1 MTVSALRGEGN
12 PRRMRTAVAQTT
24 NIPNNTTH
32 LYVPDDMRETVRFMS
47 IPSGIVKIHRGRNN
61 YAGMRPRARRCWR
74 QPVVS
79 DLFTTPAALS
89 HKETPPEPLAARM
102 RPRTLDEVAG
112 QQHILAPGKLL
123 RRAIESDCFT
133 ALIFYGPPGTGKTS
147 LASVIARTTGS
158 RFETLSGV
166 ESNVAEIRAKIDQAR
181 TWRELRGETSILFID
196 EIHRFNKAQQDV
208 LLPHIERG
216 VVRFI
221 GATTHNPY
229 FHVNSP
235 LVSRAQIFQLE
246 PVPVD
251 DVVMVLERALTD
263 SERGFGALTIEAAP
277 EALRHLAEKSDG
289 DVRKALTAIELAVLT
304 TPADHD
310 GVVRLTL
317 AVAEES
323 IQRKSVVYDADG
335 DAHYD
340 TISAFIKS
348 IRGSDPDAA
357 LYWLAKML
365 HAGEDPRFISR
376 RLVIAASEDI
386 GLADS
391 GALRVALDAH
401 HALEFVGLPE
411 GRIPLAHATVYLA
424 CSPKSNTAYAALGRA
439 MEDVEQGRT
448 LAVPPH
454 LRTKTR
460 KKLAAASGQDEES
473 MRYLYAHDF
482 EGAYVP
488 QAYLPEGRIY
498 YQPGEQGMEKRI
510 KERLDFWRNQLG
522 G

>member
-1 MTVSALRGEGN
+1 
-12 PRRMRTAVAQTT
+12 
-24 NIPNNTTH
+24 
-32 LYVPDDMRETVRFMS
+32 
-47 IPSGIVKIHRGRNN
+47 
-61 YAGMRPRARRCWR
+61 
-74 QPVVS
+74 VS
-79 DLFTTPAALS
+79 DLFTTPAALTR
-89 HKETPPEPLAARM
+89 KPQADEPLAARM

-112 QQHILAPGKLL
+112 QSHILAPGKLL
-123 RRAIESDCFT
+123 RRAIEGDRFT
-133 ALIFYGPPGTGKTS
+133 SLIFYGPPGTGKTT

-158 RFETLSGV
+158 RFESLNGV

-181 TWRELRGETSILFID
+181 TWRELRGETTILFID

-216 VVRFI
+216 IVRFI

-235 LVSRAQIFQLE
+235 LVSRSQIFQLE

-251 DVVMVLERALTD
+251 DVITVLRRALED
-263 SERGFGALTIEAAP
+263 PERGLGSTRVVAAP

-289 DVRKALTAIELAVLT
+289 DVRRALTALELAALT
-304 TPADHD
+304 TPPDED
-310 GVVRLTL
+310 DSVRLTL
-317 AVAEES
+317 EVAEES
-323 IQRKSVVYDADG
+323 IQRKAVVYDADG

-391 GALRVALDAH
+391 GALRVAIDAH
-401 HALEFVGLPE
+401 HALEFIGMPE

-424 CSPKSNTAYAALGRA
+424 TAPKSNTAYAALGRA
-439 MEDVEQGRT
+439 MQDVESGRT

-460 KKLAAASGQDEES
+460 KKLAAASGETDEA
-473 MRYLYAHDF
+473 MRYLYSHDF
-482 EGAYVP
+482 KGAYVP
-488 QAYLPEGRIY
+488 QAYLPEGRSY
-498 YQPGEQGMEKRI
+498 YQPGDQGMEKRI
-510 KERLDFWRNQLG
+510 RERLDYWRSQMETRPEP
-522 G
+522 

>member
-1 MTVSALRGEGN
+1 
-12 PRRMRTAVAQTT
+12 
-24 NIPNNTTH
+24 
-32 LYVPDDMRETVRFMS
+32 
-47 IPSGIVKIHRGRNN
+47 
-61 YAGMRPRARRCWR
+61 
-74 QPVVS
+74 VS
-79 DLFTTPAALS
+79 DLFTNPAALPD
-89 HKETPPEPLAARM
+89 KPNPAEPLAARM
-102 RPRTLDEVAG
+102 RPRSLEELAG

-123 RRAIESDCFT
+123 RRAIESDRFT
-133 ALIFYGPPGTGKTS
+133 SLIFYGPPGTGKTT

-158 RFETLSGV
+158 RFESLNGV

-181 TWRELRGETSILFID
+181 TWRELRGETTILFID
-196 EIHRFNKAQQDV
+196 EIHRFNKSQQDV

-235 LVSRAQIFQLE
+235 LVSRSQIFQLE
-246 PVPVD
+246 PVPLD
-251 DVVMVLERALTD
+251 DVITVLERALAD
-263 SERGFGALTIEAAP
+263 PERGLGACQISAEP

-289 DVRKALTAIELAVLT
+289 DVRKALTALELAGLT
-304 TPADHD
+304 TPCDED
-310 GVVRLTL
+310 GMVRVTL
-317 AVAEES
+317 EVAEES
-323 IQRKSVVYDADG
+323 IQRKAIVYDMDG

-340 TISAFIKS
+340 TASAFIKS

-391 GALRVALDAH
+391 NALRVALDAH
-401 HALEFVGLPE
+401 GALEFVGMPE

-424 CSPKSNTAYAALGRA
+424 TAPKSNTAYAALGRA
-439 MEDVEQGRT
+439 MADVEGGRT

-460 KKLAAASGQDEES
+460 KQLAAASGETEAA
-473 MRYLYAHDF
+473 MRYLYSHDF

-488 QAYLPEGRIY
+488 QAYLPDGRTY
-498 YQPGEQGMEKRI
+498 YQPGDQGLEKRI
-510 KERLDFWRNQLG
+510 KERLEFWRNARDDA
-522 G
+522 

>member
-1 MTVSALRGEGN
+1 MGGGGWFGASA
-12 PRRMRTAVAQTT
+12 
-24 NIPNNTTH
+24 
-32 LYVPDDMRETVRFMS
+32 
-47 IPSGIVKIHRGRNN
+47 
-61 YAGMRPRARRCWR
+61 
-74 QPVVS
+74 VS
-79 DLFTTPAALS
+79 DLFQVPTAQSRKP
-89 HKETPPEPLAARM
+89 TPPEPLAARM

-112 QQHILAPGKLL
+112 QAHILAPGKLL
-123 RRAIESDCFT
+123 RRAIEGDRFT
-133 ALIFYGPPGTGKTS
+133 SLIFYGPPGTGKTT

-158 RFETLSGV
+158 RFESLNGV

-181 TWRELRGETSILFID
+181 TWRELRGETTILFID

-235 LVSRAQIFQLE
+235 LVSRSQIFQLE

-251 DVVMVLERALTD
+251 DVIHVMEHALTD
-263 SERGFGALTIEAAP
+263 SERGLGGTSTTVDA
-277 EALRHLAEKSDG
+277 EALRHIAEKSDG
-289 DVRKALTAIELAVLT
+289 DVRKALTALELAILT
-304 TPADHD
+304 TPENEH

-317 AVAEES
+317 EVAEES
-323 IQRKSVVYDADG
+323 IQRKAVVYDTDG

-340 TISAFIKS
+340 TASAFIKS

-365 HAGEDPRFISR
+365 HAGEDPRFITR

-391 GALRVALDAH
+391 GALRVAIDAH
-401 HALEFVGLPE
+401 HALEFVGMPE

-424 CSPKSNTAYAALGRA
+424 TAPKSNTAYAALGRA
-439 MEDVEQGRT
+439 MADIESGRT

-460 KKLAAASGQDEES
+460 KKLAAASGES
-473 MRYLYAHDF
+473 EQAMKYLYSHDF

-488 QAYLPEGRIY
+488 QAYLPEGRVY
-498 YQPGEQGMEKRI
+498 YQPGDQGMEKRI
-510 KERLDFWRNQLG
+510 QERLDYWKSQLES
-522 G
+522 